1 MRFLNTLFWIVIAAL
16 VSVVSARNWRDVT
29 VDLWGNLQADIKMP
43 ILLLIAFL
51 IGLVPTWLIF
61 RAKLWRVNNR
71 VTIAQRNLA
80 ASIAA
85 EDAEPKPQ
93 EPEL

>member
-16 VSVVSARNWRDVT
+16 VSVFSAHNWRDVT
-29 VDLWGNLQADIKMP
+29 GDLWGNLQADIKMP

-80 ASIAA
+80 ANIAA
-85 EDAEPKPQ
+85 DEPPALAF
-93 EPEL
+93 EEHE

>member
-16 VSVVSARNWRDVT
+16 VSVFSARNWRDVT

-43 ILLLIAFL
+43 VLLLIAFL
-51 IGLVPTWLIF
+51 IGLVPMWLIL

-80 ASIAA
+80 ANVAA
-85 EDAEPKPQ
+85 EDARSPEF
-93 EPEL
+93 EPEQ

>member
-16 VSVVSARNWRDVT
+16 VSVFAARNWRDVT
-29 VDLWGNLQADIKMP
+29 IDLWGNLQADVKVP

-51 IGLVPTWLIF
+51 IGFVPTWLIF

-80 ASIAA
+80 ATV
-85 EDAEPKPQ
+85 DR
-93 EPEL
+93 EPEPLAETDS

>member
-16 VSVVSARNWRDVT
+16 VSVFSAHNWRDVT

-61 RAKLWRVNNR
+61 RARLWQVNNR

-80 ASIAA
+80 ANAAA
-85 EDAEPKPQ
+85 EDAPAPVFE
-93 EPEL
+93 EDE